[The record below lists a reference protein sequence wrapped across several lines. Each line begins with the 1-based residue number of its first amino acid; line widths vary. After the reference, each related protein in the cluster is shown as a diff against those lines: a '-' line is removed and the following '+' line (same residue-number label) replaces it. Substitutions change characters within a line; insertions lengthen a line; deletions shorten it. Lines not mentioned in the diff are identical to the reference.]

1 MKFLNRWWV
10 VVGSVF
16 GLLVG
21 NGPIMQFTFGVF
33 LLPLSKEF
41 GWSRSSTSLALAIG
55 LTVTAIFVPI
65 AGRLVDRYGIR
76 VVTLASITLFS
87 LALASVAFFAT
98 TLTSFIIIYAIM
110 GIGAAG
116 QTPLPYAKA
125 VSTWFDEKRGL
136 ALGVAMS
143 GVGVG
148 VALVPKYA
156 QSVMDQFGWRGAYL
170 GLAILTFVV
179 GVLAVL
185 LASKEPSHHSVR
197 QSTEDIPGLTARQA
211 FRTATFWKLAI
222 AFVAVVF
229 AMNGALVH
237 VVPML
242 IGRGVSADIA
252 ASSMAFAGV
261 ALIAG
266 RLLAGYML
274 DRVFAPYVASVLFAI
289 PLVGLIIL
297 FATTTSGYASV
308 AVVLIGLGLGA
319 EVDLIAFLL
328 SRYLGL
334 KSFGEIYG
342 YLFASFMIGNAVGP
356 YVMSLSFD
364 MTGSYHA
371 GLAILGVALLVGS
384 ATVLSLGEYRYPQV
398 KRQGS

>member
-33 LLPLSKEF
+33 LLPLGKEF

-185 LASKEPSHHSVR
+185 LASKEPSHHSVK
-197 QSTEDIPGLTARQA
+197 QSAEDIPGLTARQA

-364 MTGSYHA
+364 MTGSYHV

>member
-1 MKFLNRWWV
+1 
-10 VVGSVF
+10 
-16 GLLVG
+16 
-21 NGPIMQFTFGVF
+21 
-33 LLPLSKEF
+33 
-41 GWSRSSTSLALAIG
+41 
-55 LTVTAIFVPI
+55 
-65 AGRLVDRYGIR
+65 
-76 VVTLASITLFS
+76 
-87 LALASVAFFAT
+87 
-98 TLTSFIIIYAIM
+98 
-110 GIGAAG
+110 
-116 QTPLPYAKA
+116 
-125 VSTWFDEKRGL
+125 
-136 ALGVAMS
+136 
-143 GVGVG
+143 
-148 VALVPKYA
+148 
-156 QSVMDQFGWRGAYL
+156 
-170 GLAILTFVV
+170 
-179 GVLAVL
+179 
-185 LASKEPSHHSVR
+185 
-197 QSTEDIPGLTARQA
+197 
-211 FRTATFWKLAI
+211 
-222 AFVAVVF
+222 
-229 AMNGALVH
+229 MNGALVH

-364 MTGSYHA
+364 MTGSYHV
-371 GLAILGVALLVGS
+371 GLAILGVALVVGS

>member
-98 TLTSFIIIYAIM
+98 TLTSFIVIYAIM

-185 LASKEPSHHSVR
+185 LASKEPSHHSVK

-364 MTGSYHA
+364 MTGSYHV
-371 GLAILGVALLVGS
+371 GLAILGVALVVGS